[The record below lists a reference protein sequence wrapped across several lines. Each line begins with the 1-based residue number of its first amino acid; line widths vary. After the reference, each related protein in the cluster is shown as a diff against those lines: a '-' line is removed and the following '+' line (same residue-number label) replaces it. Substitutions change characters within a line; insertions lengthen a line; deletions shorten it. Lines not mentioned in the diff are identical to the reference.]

1 MIALFDNLGTFE
13 LILCGVAGL
22 LVFGRRLPE
31 VASQA
36 GATLAKFKRSLDGA
50 VQDSGVEQELRK
62 IKEALPTDVSMRDV
76 ARAAARKMEDRM
88 RELGEAP
95 QLDATTTA
103 TPAPDATSTST
114 ATPITPASNAPS
126 PTAQAPTASPATNV
140 PATQANATG
149 TTPRRG
155 DTFGAG
161 VSKDD
166 SPSPPP
172 RRSDGV
178 DPARHFG
185 PPGSIPRD

>member
-103 TPAPDATSTST
+103 TPAPDATSSSA
-114 ATPITPASNAPS
+114 ATPIAPP

-149 TTPRRG
+149 TTSRKG